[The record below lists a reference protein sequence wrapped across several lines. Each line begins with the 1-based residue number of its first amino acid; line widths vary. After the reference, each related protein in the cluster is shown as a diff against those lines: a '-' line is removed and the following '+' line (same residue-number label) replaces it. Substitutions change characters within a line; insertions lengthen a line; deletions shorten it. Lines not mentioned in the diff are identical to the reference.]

1 MAKFATHASGAIW
14 WPILQLMQVAPF
26 VGQICIG
33 ILFSWRDNSS
43 FRCFTLGPLCL
54 WQCLKMISLCK
65 RLISALGGWSKKC
78 TKTKTDG
85 STFPRQ
91 FWNLRWSIVG
101 GRSGLLQIIGQ
112 IGFQSYLWCILLP
125 SYGSL
130 SLLERKPLDWDQND
144 CDTCF
149 DGIGLIKLSP
159 CGNNKHKVWH
169 KKTF

>member
-1 MAKFATHASGAIW
+1 MTKFRTNSRCAI
-14 WPILQLMQVAPF
+14 
-26 VGQICIG
+26 
-33 ILFSWRDNSS
+33 SWRNLQPIEVVPLKSILNYSS
-43 FRCFTLGPLCL
+43 LKIYSRYGVNTLGPLCL

-130 SLLERKPLDWDQND
+130 SLLERKPLNWDQND
-144 CDTCF
+144 CDTRF